1 MARFH
6 EQVMGVFF
14 DDLDAFQILHNARYI
29 LLFERTLGSF
39 WLEVGLGAFDLNGET
54 DHLHL
59 VAHNSVDYL
68 APVRGVGRVRVRVYV
83 ESIGRSSLVFR
94 FAIMPMDE
102 DREYARGKRVI
113 VRFDPNTQK
122 STPWSDDFRQRIAP
136 WVAA

>member
-39 WLEVGLGAFDLNGET
+39 WLEVGLGTFDTAGAT

-68 APVRGVGRVRVRVYV
+68 SPVRGVGRVRVRVYV
-83 ESIGRSSLVFR
+83 DSIGRSSLVFR
-94 FAIMPMDE
+94 FSVMPMDE
-102 DREYARGKRVI
+102 DREHARGKRVI
-113 VRFDPNTQK
+113 VRFDPETQR
-122 STPWSDDFRQRIAP
+122 STPWSDDFRRRIAP
-136 WVAA
+136 WVGQ